1 MSEEFC
7 AGVRI
12 LIERMQTNPED
23 FADEEHDLANMRRT
37 KMYRFGAF
45 ASRLERIITGHHKD
59 EVLAK
64 WPEWHYLTQAEQ
76 DALIEAFKAMRRTEF
91 DKRIMERVFD
101 DKFYERQ
108 EEEERQYVFSKT
120 QQAQLQAQMRASE
133 PSRPRSPSNPRHTA
147 PLLPTYTCAIAQ
159 RPQRRER
166 HMFVQAQEQACKAGC
181 QRPQQ

>member
-1 MSEEFC
+1 MSKDFC

-23 FADEEHDLANMRRT
+23 FGEDDHDLPNMRLR
-37 KMYRFGAF
+37 KQFKFSQIAR
-45 ASRLERIITGHHKD
+45 RLENVITGHHKD
-59 EVLAK
+59 ETLAN
-64 WPEWHYLTQAEQ
+64 WPEWHYLTKAEQ

-120 QQAQLQAQMRASE
+120 QQAQLQAQMRASQSAMAQTHIGTITAGQ
-133 PSRPRSPSNPRHTA
+133 PGALYYTSPNNVSSGSKG
-147 PLLPTYTCAIAQ
+147 LLG
-159 RPQRRER
+159 
-166 HMFVQAQEQACKAGC
+166 FFGLGKK
-181 QRPQQ
+181 

>member
-120 QQAQLQAQMRASE
+120 QQAQLQAQMRASQSAMAQTHIGTITAGQ
-133 PSRPRSPSNPRHTA
+133 PGALYYTSPNNVSPADNGGILGSLGRA
-147 PLLPTYTCAIAQ
+147 LG
-159 RPQRRER
+159 
-166 HMFVQAQEQACKAGC
+166 FK
-181 QRPQQ
+181 

>member
-1 MSEEFC
+1 MSKEFC

-23 FADEEHDLANMRRT
+23 FGEDDHDLSSMRLR
-37 KMYRFGAF
+37 KQFKFSQIAR
-45 ASRLERIITGHHKD
+45 RLENVITGHRKD
-59 EVLAK
+59 ETLAN

-120 QQAQLQAQMRASE
+120 QQAQLQAQMRASQSAAMAQGLGQITNIQ
-133 PSRPRSPSNPRHTA
+133 PGSIYQTSPNNVSSGSNG
-147 PLLPTYTCAIAQ
+147 LLG
-159 RPQRRER
+159 
-166 HMFVQAQEQACKAGC
+166 FFGLGNK
-181 QRPQQ
+181 

>member
-45 ASRLERIITGHHKD
+45 ASRLERVITGHHKD

-76 DALIEAFKAMRRTEF
+76 DALIVAFKNMRRSEF

-120 QQAQLQAQMRASE
+120 QQAQLQAQVQANKAALAQGVN
-133 PSRPRSPSNPRHTA
+133 PLGAITAGQPGAVYYYDTPSNTSSTSQNGILGP
-147 PLLPTYTCAIAQ
+147 IA
-159 RPQRRER
+159 
-166 HMFVQAQEQACKAGC
+166 KALGLK
-181 QRPQQ
+181 

>member
-1 MSEEFC
+1 MKEEFC

-23 FADEEHDLANMRRT
+23 FGEDDHDLANMRLR
-37 KMYRFGAF
+37 KQFKFSQVAR
-45 ASRLERIITGHHKD
+45 RLENVITGHRKD
-59 EVLAK
+59 ETLAN

-120 QQAQLQAQMRASE
+120 QQAQLQAQ
-133 PSRPRSPSNPRHTA
+133 
-147 PLLPTYTCAIAQ
+147 I
-159 RPQRRER
+159 
-166 HMFVQAQEQACKAGC
+166 KAG
-181 QRPQQ
+181 QAALAQTHIGTITAGQPGALYYTSHNNVSPADNGGILGSLGRALGFK